1 MAAYQIIS
9 IHVSVRRRTQRNQ
22 TSFSTKLISTHVSAR
37 ERTPSF
43 KYSLNALSVLKLTSP
58 QGDEHKIPLPPQV
71 DRNFNSRLRKETNR
85 NTAPVS
91 RAWKYFNSR
100 LRKETNLKEIV
111 DSGFSI
117 ISIHVSARRRT
128 PKKTTE
134 SCSCLFQFTSPYGD
148 EPVNSKKDT
157 IRIQISIHVFVVR
170 RTQQSYHFPAYAKI
184 SIHVSARRRTCNL
197 LRI

>member
-1 MAAYQIIS
+1 MDYQNFNSRLRKETNQDHPADLTSGVVFNSRLRKETNRNKIVMAAYQIIS

-43 KYSLNALSVLKLTSP
+43 KYSLNALSVLQLTSP

-91 RAWKYFNSR
+91 RA
-100 LRKETNLKEIV
+100 
-111 DSGFSI
+111 
-117 ISIHVSARRRT
+117 
-128 PKKTTE
+128 
-134 SCSCLFQFTSPYGD
+134 
-148 EPVNSKKDT
+148 
-157 IRIQISIHVFVVR
+157 
-170 RTQQSYHFPAYAKI
+170 
-184 SIHVSARRRTCNL
+184 
-197 LRI
+197 